1 MSFGGRLSSYQWQKG
16 SEGRAAPRRM
26 QPAMDEMVRGLI
38 GQMAKPPETAI
49 ATPLQQA
56 TSNLQSGDPGRAFGL
71 GNSMVDRM
79 AGREGAPGTS
89 TAGGGLAP
97 GSLLPSDVGPHGEQS
112 RADLG
117 LPDRSSYFT
126 FMPSADDIAKIGLSP
141 VRSSIKNKDQL
152 NTRIANL
159 TQRQSDREAA
169 GKPTTGVEKKL
180 AKAKG
185 RLAANT
191 GDLYYPK

>member
-89 TAGGGLAP
+89 TAGAGFAP
-97 GSLLPSDVGPHGEQS
+97 GSLLPSDVGPQGQQS

-126 FMPSADDIAKIGLSP
+126 FMPSADDIAKIGLAP

-152 NTRIANL
+152 TNRINTL
-159 TQRQSDREAA
+159 TQRQADRTAA
-169 GKPTTGVEKKL
+169 GKDTTKVDKRLTNVKNKL
-180 AKAKG
+180 ANA
-185 RLAANT
+185 T
-191 GDLYYPK
+191 GDLYR

>member
-1 MSFGGRLSSYQWQKG
+1 
-16 SEGRAAPRRM
+16 
-26 QPAMDEMVRGLI
+26 
-38 GQMAKPPETAI
+38 
-49 ATPLQQA
+49 
-56 TSNLQSGDPGRAFGL
+56 
-71 GNSMVDRM
+71 
-79 AGREGAPGTS
+79 
-89 TAGGGLAP
+89 
-97 GSLLPSDVGPHGEQS
+97 
-112 RADLG
+112 
-117 LPDRSSYFT
+117 
-126 FMPSADDIAKIGLSP
+126 
-141 VRSSIKNKDQL
+141 L